1 MSLDDVMEKLKDMEE
16 YISQVNDD
24 MYDCKTDVL
33 KALGI
38 LEGINE
44 ELYYSNPDVS
54 VDLDNAI
61 ELLKE
66 LIDEE

>member
-33 KALGI
+33 KVLGI
-38 LEGINE
+38 LEGINK

-54 VDLDNAI
+54 ADLDNAI

>member
-33 KALGI
+33 KVLGI

-54 VDLDNAI
+54 ADLDNAI